1 MCRIVRCFCMAIIS
15 DLLVNYIENN
25 YILDE
30 KMRPSMQDADVK
42 ITALN
47 MSFKSHIE
55 TVLMSSN
62 TSLMNMI
69 IDFVKY
75 DILQTL

>member
-1 MCRIVRCFCMAIIS
+1 MAIIS

-62 TSLMNMI
+62 TS
-69 IDFVKY
+69 
-75 DILQTL
+75 